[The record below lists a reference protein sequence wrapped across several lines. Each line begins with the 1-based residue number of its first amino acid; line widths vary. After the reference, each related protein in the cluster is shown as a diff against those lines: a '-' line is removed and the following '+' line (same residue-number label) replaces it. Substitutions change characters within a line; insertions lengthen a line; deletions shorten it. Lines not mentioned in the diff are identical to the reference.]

1 MVINSILEV
10 VGNTP
15 LLKLNKIIKKYDLK
29 ANLYAKLE
37 YLNPTGSVKDRT
49 ALYIIEQAKKQAKLG
64 IRPAN
69 IFDDLCL
76 KIIK

>member
-15 LLKLNKIIKKYDLK
+15 LLKLNKIIKRYDLK

-37 YLNPTGSVKDRT
+37 YLKNKDVT
-49 ALYIIEQAKKQAKLG
+49 VNVVSKSGTTVEILATL
-64 IRPAN
+64 N
-69 IFDDLCL
+69 IVERFMKNKYKNDY
-76 KIIK
+76 KN